1 MGLDLT
7 MGAVILIAALRGW
20 IKGFVNQAVRIGGFI
35 ACVYLA
41 DPVRDQARPYVLARL
56 PKIDP
61 ALLDAILWWVSAVA
75 SYIVLVGLITLAI
88 QMMRTPPPPGMAR
101 SSRNDQFAGFLLGA
115 AKGLL
120 VAAFL
125 TAGLQALQAYAT
137 ELVPNATW
145 VQQQITQLVR
155 NATWVQQQMNESR
168 ALKWTDQYQ
177 PVPKILATP
186 AVRNFVNQIQRN
198 GLKQPSPSEGDEPRQ
213 VAEAQSEPEAKAEAE
228 TETTNDEI
236 AKAVEELKAQL
247 QLRGPNAD

>member
-61 ALLDAILWWVSAVA
+61 ALMDRILWWVSAVA

-88 QMMRTPPPPGMAR
+88 QMMRTPAPPGMAR

-137 ELVPNATW
+137 ELVPDAPW
-145 VQQQITQLVR
+145 VQQQITQLAH
-155 NATWVQQQMNESR
+155 NAPWVQQQMNESR
-168 ALKWTDQYQ
+168 AQVDRS
-177 PVPKILATP
+177 IP
-186 AVRNFVNQIQRN
+186 A
-198 GLKQPSPSEGDEPRQ
+198 SPQDLGHAGSSAFRQ
-213 VAEAQSEPEAKAEAE
+213 SNSA
-228 TETTNDEI
+228 
-236 AKAVEELKAQL
+236 
-247 QLRGPNAD
+247 